1 MISGNRVRLRPI
13 EREDLPRY
21 VRWFADPEFRSLI
34 AAYKPFSPD
43 QEERWFEQNST
54 AGDLQAWSIEAQ
66 IGRDPSDSSER
77 WVHIGSC
84 GFHQINWRNRSGEVG
99 IIIGEKNCWGRGFG
113 TEALRALLEWGFGTL
128 NLNRIY
134 LRVFADNLRA
144 IRSYEKLG
152 FELEGRMRQ
161 DDFRDGAYRDTLLM
175 GLLREEW
182 YAQRPAES
190 PES

>member
-1 MISGNRVRLRPI
+1 MILGNRVRLRPI

-34 AAYKPFSPD
+34 AAYKPFSLA
-43 QEERWFEQNST
+43 QEERWFEQNMT

-66 IGRDPSDSSER
+66 IDRDPSGSPER

-84 GFHQINWRNRSGEVG
+84 GFHHIDWRNRSGEVG
-99 IIIGEKNCWGRGFG
+99 IIIGEKSCWGNGFG
-113 TEALRALLEWGFGTL
+113 TEAMRVFLEWGFGTL

-134 LRVFADNLRA
+134 LRVLADNRRA

-152 FELEGRMRQ
+152 FQLEGKLRQ
-161 DDFRDGAYRDTLLM
+161 DDFRNGAYRDTLLM
-175 GLLREEW
+175 GMLWEEW
-182 YAQRPAES
+182 NARRRAAS
-190 PES
+190 PEG